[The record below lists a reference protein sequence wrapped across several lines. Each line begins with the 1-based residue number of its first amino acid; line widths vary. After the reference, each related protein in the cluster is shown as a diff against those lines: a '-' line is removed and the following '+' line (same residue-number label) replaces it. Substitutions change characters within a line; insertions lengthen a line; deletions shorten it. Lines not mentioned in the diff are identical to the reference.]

1 MFPGSQEGERCHLQP
16 KTFPGSRGDHTIKV
30 WVGTSLGVQGLRLQ
44 APSAGGPDWIPGQ
57 GTRSHMS
64 QLQITRIATRNWCS
78 QVTKQK
84 KLGR

>member
-57 GTRSHMS
+57 GTTQLGGCEQSHVAG
-64 QLQITRIATRNWCS
+64 QACQA
-78 QVTKQK
+78 
-84 KLGR
+84 G

>member
-44 APSAGGPDWIPGQ
+44 APSNKCIFTWNTDFQDKA
-57 GTRSHMS
+57 
-64 QLQITRIATRNWCS
+64 
-78 QVTKQK
+78 QVNG
-84 KLGR
+84 LG